1 MTATA
6 GLGSIELLASEGA
19 VERVYELP
27 EEGGCEIGREGSGIS
42 FAGDALM
49 AARHASLVVNESS
62 VSLEDL
68 GAGSGVWLRLRGAEG
83 RLLEDG
89 DQLWLGA
96 QLLLVRRSE
105 DDWQICHHGADGR
118 LRERHPVPLEGVF
131 IGRTS
136 ALVLDLADGQLSRR
150 HAQIVR
156 EGASLRF
163 YDRGA
168 HNGSYLKIRGPET
181 LSDADEFRVGAQRFR
196 FAVQQASLKLESQA
210 SPSSHDGTG
219 VDADSEATVL
229 SAFSEDEIEKGPDV
243 VSPAEPA
250 LAISRPAETASL
262 ASRLRRLGTRSE
274 PSRPGREAPLEE
286 QLGVSAEPDG
296 NTTKPMI
303 EPESEEF
310 PENDTTSEAAPANV
324 DLADHG
330 AALAPS
336 VDAEVEQVLI
346 VIDSDSGSLTLE
358 APVGATILEAVQA
371 SGAERGPQVDWECGD
386 GECGVCVLGVV
397 EGADRMD
404 PPNPATGEM
413 KTIQITEQVAPDPN
427 RYRLA
432 CLARVRGAVRLRKL
446 T

>member
-49 AARHASLVVNESS
+49 AARHASLVVNEGS

-136 ALVLDLADGQLSRR
+136 ALVLDPADGQLSRR

-243 VSPAEPA
+243 VSP
-250 LAISRPAETASL
+250 
-262 ASRLRRLGTRSE
+262 
-274 PSRPGREAPLEE
+274 
-286 QLGVSAEPDG
+286 AEPDG

>member
-49 AARHASLVVNESS
+49 AARHASLVMNESS

-136 ALVLDLADGQLSRR
+136 ALVLDPADGQLSRR

-243 VSPAEPA
+243 VSPAEP
-250 LAISRPAETASL
+250 
-262 ASRLRRLGTRSE
+262 
-274 PSRPGREAPLEE
+274 
-286 QLGVSAEPDG
+286 DG

-303 EPESEEF
+303 EPETEEF

-397 EGADRMD
+397 EGADRID

>member
-49 AARHASLVVNESS
+49 AARHASLVVNEGS

-136 ALVLDLADGQLSRR
+136 ALVLDPADGQLSRR

-243 VSPAEPA
+243 VSPAEP
-250 LAISRPAETASL
+250 
-262 ASRLRRLGTRSE
+262 
-274 PSRPGREAPLEE
+274 
-286 QLGVSAEPDG
+286 DG

-303 EPESEEF
+303 EPETEEF

-404 PPNPATGEM
+404 PPDPATGEM